1 MQYVDFLTNT
11 LKGSDAVYL
20 IKNIFEKEID
30 FPTEF
35 SKIAGKYQQAMK
47 QSGVKKV
54 VHFILTFSDLCKV
67 SKPREL
73 LCKAMV
79 FIGEKIKQFG
89 FSCMQQ

>member
-20 IKNIFEKEID
+20 IKNIFEKVID

-47 QSGVKKV
+47 QSGVKK
-54 VHFILTFSDLCKV
+54 
-67 SKPREL
+67 
-73 LCKAMV
+73 
-79 FIGEKIKQFG
+79 
-89 FSCMQQ
+89 